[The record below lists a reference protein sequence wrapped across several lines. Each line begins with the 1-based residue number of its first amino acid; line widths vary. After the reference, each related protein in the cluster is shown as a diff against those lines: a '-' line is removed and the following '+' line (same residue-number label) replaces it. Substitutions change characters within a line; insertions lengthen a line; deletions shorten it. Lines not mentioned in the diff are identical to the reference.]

1 MAPQLSGVA
10 VSFIEHDGRKI
21 LAMDFSR
28 IKDPALVLRA
38 IEEAKNF
45 VARQPKRKELLTLVD
60 VYGLRF
66 NDEVL
71 KAFRDLTKHD
81 EPWEKA
87 VAVSGLTHLG
97 AVAFRAN
104 NLMTG
109 GRLKGFEKKD
119 EALKWLLE
127 QDAATT

>member
-1 MAPQLSGVA
+1 VA
-10 VSFIEHDGRKI
+10 VEFIEHEGRRI
-21 LAMDFSR
+21 LFMDFGR
-28 IKDPALVLRA
+28 IKDPEIVLRA
-38 IEEAKNF
+38 IEEAKSF

-60 VYGLRF
+60 VQKLRF
-66 NDEVL
+66 NDDIL

-87 VAVSGLTHLG
+87 VAVFGLTQLG

-127 QDAATT
+127 QDHEKT

>member
-1 MAPQLSGVA
+1 
-10 VSFIEHDGRKI
+10 
-21 LAMDFSR
+21 
-28 IKDPALVLRA
+28 
-38 IEEAKNF
+38 
-45 VARQPKRKELLTLVD
+45 
-60 VYGLRF
+60 
-66 NDEVL
+66 VL

-127 QDAATT
+127 QDAAKT